1 NVYPEAF
8 TYLKE
13 GKGQGFKNAR
23 DAVIKISNKLLQGI
37 CFSKFGMVTC
47 CKTNATK
54 SMEIKPN
61 GEIPVI
67 ESLRVAVISNHVD
80 LAAEL
85 WSQCE
90 NPLLTALVAHTYLIA
105 LADKAE
111 SLYEEEL
118 HKNLLFHSS
127 FFFFT
132 AVAARKFLS
141 RAIKLLDNL
150 FQKDEDMATKALD
163 YTSEVWGL
171 EEKPLHFGHQF
182 NLEEFISHPSAQKDA
197 SKRLFPYEATQQ
209 SSNIDTIK
217 NKNLSR
223 ECTTFVKVRPQDG
236 NWSPQRILLH
246 FFNLWNMLDLFCII
260 LYIAGFAVHYFDPAM
275 LTHTRRLYSIALF
288 IMFLRLLNV
297 LLLIKR
303 IGIIIIMIKEM
314 LVDLVEY
321 LVILILFMLAAGIV
335 YQANIYPNHTVT
347 AFPRNIWD
355 WQIWSILKIPYWQV
369 YGELYLDTIEGSDD
383 TECTNNATV
392 WKNDPSIK
400 RCPTS
405 DLIPPVIAATYM
417 MLTNWL
423 LLNIVIAMFSARFDL
438 IKKKSS
444 QKWRFHRHS
453 VVIEYEHK
461 IPSPLNI
468 PFRALTIL
476 CLVPCFV
483 CSSCKDNDITGANHQ
498 IMLNTQR
505 EFAKDIIGRERNGD
519 HMK

>member
-1 NVYPEAF
+1 VLSVDAKFTLAEDQFQTLCRENVYPEAF

-314 LVDLVEY
+314 VETY
-321 LVILILFMLAAGIV
+321 GHGLH
-335 YQANIYPNHTVT
+335 NINHV
-347 AFPRNIWD
+347 
-355 WQIWSILKIPYWQV
+355 L
-369 YGELYLDTIEGSDD
+369 GSDD